1 METFNFINNEI
12 EITKLKSLVKMDR
25 NETLSVVHYLLR
37 KKETTQQQ
45 WDKIRQL
52 YLEWQQK
59 DEYELLNKDLLI
71 LFKIFTNISG
81 QNLTQVPVFLAL
93 LGVLK

>member
-1 METFNFINNEI
+1 
-12 EITKLKSLVKMDR
+12 MDR
-25 NETLSVVHYLLR
+25 NETLSIVHYLLR

-81 QNLTQVPVFLAL
+81 QNLTQVSVFLTV

>member
-81 QNLTQVPVFLAL
+81 QNLTQVSVFLAL

>member
-1 METFNFINNEI
+1 
-12 EITKLKSLVKMDR
+12 MDR
-25 NETLSVVHYLLR
+25 NETLSVVHYLLK

-59 DEYELLNKDLLI
+59 DGYELLNKDLLI

-81 QNLTQVPVFLAL
+81 QNLTQVSVFLAL

>member
-12 EITKLKSLVKMDR
+12 EITKLKSLVQMDR
-25 NETLSVVHYLLR
+25 NETLSIVHYLLR

-81 QNLTQVPVFLAL
+81 QNLTQVSVFLTV

>member
-71 LFKIFTNISG
+71 PFKIFTNISG
-81 QNLTQVPVFLAL
+81 QNLTQVSVFLAL

>member
-25 NETLSVVHYLLR
+25 NETLSVVHYLLK

-81 QNLTQVPVFLAL
+81 QNLTQVSVFLAL

>member
-25 NETLSVVHYLLR
+25 NETLSVVHYLLK

-59 DEYELLNKDLLI
+59 DGYELLNKDLLI

-81 QNLTQVPVFLAL
+81 QNLTQVSVFLAL

>member
-1 METFNFINNEI
+1 
-12 EITKLKSLVKMDR
+12 MDR
-25 NETLSVVHYLLR
+25 NGTLSVVHYLLR

-81 QNLTQVPVFLAL
+81 QNLTQVSVFLAL

>member
-1 METFNFINNEI
+1 
-12 EITKLKSLVKMDR
+12 MDR

-45 WDKIRQL
+45 WDKIRQP

-81 QNLTQVPVFLAL
+81 QNLTQVSVFLAL